1 VRGGFA
7 TPANERGGVI
17 LDVLVEEIDGL
28 ASRDDVLGFELSLGG
43 AECEGRAYFH
53 RGQTHEKS
61 EGWQIPSPV
70 RGLTHGVRDL
80 NRLIQTNF
88 RSQTIA
94 TARPGSVPQDP
105 EADGTGRDRVR
116 RARLLLAQSRTRE
129 AKALLVELEEIAG
142 VRADPYYASV
152 LPALARAALTLGEP
166 ELAARLTDGVQP
178 SRPLFEHALI
188 TAHAQLAEAGGDHAE
203 AAVLFAEAA
212 ERWREFGNVVERAY
226 TLLGQGRCLSAI
238 GDLSGKEPLFV
249 ARELFASMGFAPAVA
264 ETDALLGRAEAAAR

>member
-1 VRGGFA
+1 
-7 TPANERGGVI
+7 
-17 LDVLVEEIDGL
+17 
-28 ASRDDVLGFELSLGG
+28 
-43 AECEGRAYFH
+43 
-53 RGQTHEKS
+53 
-61 EGWQIPSPV
+61 
-70 RGLTHGVRDL
+70 
-80 NRLIQTNF
+80 
-88 RSQTIA
+88 
-94 TARPGSVPQDP
+94 
-105 EADGTGRDRVR
+105 
-116 RARLLLAQSRTRE
+116 
-129 AKALLVELEEIAG
+129 
-142 VRADPYYASV
+142 V

-178 SRPLFEHALI
+178 STPLFEHALI